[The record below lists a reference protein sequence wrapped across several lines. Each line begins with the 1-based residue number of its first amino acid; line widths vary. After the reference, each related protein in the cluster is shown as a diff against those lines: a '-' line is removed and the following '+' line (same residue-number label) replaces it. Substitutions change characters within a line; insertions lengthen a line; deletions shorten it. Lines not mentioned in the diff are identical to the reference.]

1 MPDIYKHGT
10 YGEFAESIG
19 GVATQAGTIP
29 VYIGTLPVNLIRG
42 YDGAGIINAPVL
54 LRTLTAARQTVGDS
68 ADWSK
73 FTLCEAIKAHFDNAS
88 GNVGPIVVINVLDP
102 TTHKK
107 AGEATTENLS
117 FSNGRATIASDTII
131 LDTLVL
137 ADKVEGVD
145 FTVEYDYTNGL
156 VMIDS
161 IGAEQITGSVQ
172 ATYNE
177 VDPSLVTE
185 TQIIGGVT
193 DAGAYTGLG
202 VVALVYPELNLIP
215 NLIVAPGWSEKP
227 AVYNAM
233 VTAGTKI
240 NGHWD
245 AFALADIPLAVAP
258 STKVDTIS
266 AAIEWAETNGYNSE
280 RAKVC
285 WPQAVGTD
293 GNIYHT
299 STLCAWRMLSVDAS
313 HEGVPM
319 ETPSNKSIPVLKQY
333 FGDGSTNRGFDQTQG
348 NTLNEQGIT
357 TLVFWGGLW
366 VLWGGHTAAYKFGN
380 VTDNRTVFDNSI
392 RMMMYISN
400 SFQQEHALTIDQP
413 MTRAMADTIRNRE
426 QEKADALAAIGAL
439 IGTPTVRFD
448 ETANTTADMVEGNFT
463 WDFEGTPAPQFKSG
477 TMRVAYTDAGF
488 DTYFEEEA

>member
-1 MPDIYKHGT
+1 
-10 YGEFAESIG
+10 
-19 GVATQAGTIP
+19 
-29 VYIGTLPVNLIRG
+29 
-42 YDGAGIINAPVL
+42 
-54 LRTLTAARQTVGDS
+54 
-68 ADWSK
+68 
-73 FTLCEAIKAHFDNAS
+73 
-88 GNVGPIVVINVLDP
+88 
-102 TTHKK
+102 
-107 AGEATTENLS
+107 
-117 FSNGRATIASDTII
+117 
-131 LDTLVL
+131 
-137 ADKVEGVD
+137 
-145 FTVEYDYTNGL
+145 
-156 VMIDS
+156 
-161 IGAEQITGSVQ
+161 
-172 ATYNE
+172 
-177 VDPSLVTE
+177 
-185 TQIIGGVT
+185 
-193 DAGAYTGLG
+193 
-202 VVALVYPELNLIP
+202 
-215 NLIVAPGWSEKP
+215 
-227 AVYNAM
+227 
-233 VTAGTKI
+233 
-240 NGHWD
+240 
-245 AFALADIPLAVAP
+245 
-258 STKVDTIS
+258 
-266 AAIEWAETNGYNSE
+266 
-280 RAKVC
+280 
-285 WPQAVGTD
+285 
-293 GNIYHT
+293 
-299 STLCAWRMLSVDAS
+299 
-313 HEGVPM
+313 M